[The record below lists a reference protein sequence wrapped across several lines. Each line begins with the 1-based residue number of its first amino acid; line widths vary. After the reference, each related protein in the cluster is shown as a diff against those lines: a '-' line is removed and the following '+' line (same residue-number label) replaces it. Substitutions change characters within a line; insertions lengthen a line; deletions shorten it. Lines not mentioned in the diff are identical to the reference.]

1 MGILSKQKLAEI
13 PTSVIMSYI
22 QMLDLGMNG
31 MDQLFEQ
38 IDNESK
44 NPETN
49 MRESFKTEIEEGFQK
64 RMTENQ
70 LIIGEL
76 HKELDLRI
84 RKSLGNVT
92 TMDYVQKVYV
102 NFMKSKE
109 KPVFK
114 KIKK

>member
-31 MDQLFEQ
+31 MNQLFEQ

-49 MRESFKTEIEEGFQK
+49 MR
-64 RMTENQ
+64 
-70 LIIGEL
+70 
-76 HKELDLRI
+76 
-84 RKSLGNVT
+84 
-92 TMDYVQKVYV
+92 
-102 NFMKSKE
+102 
-109 KPVFK
+109 
-114 KIKK
+114 

>member
-1 MGILSKQKLAEI
+1 
-13 PTSVIMSYI
+13 
-22 QMLDLGMNG
+22 
-31 MDQLFEQ
+31 
-38 IDNESK
+38 
-44 NPETN
+44 
-49 MRESFKTEIEEGFQK
+49 
-64 RMTENQ
+64 MTENQ